1 MKNYTNEELESM
13 VQGSESAYNPGRAC
27 DFILIRDQ
35 DGSEIAYAEEI
46 IPEDATEAEADWDQ
60 KRTNRL
66 IAKILDQ
73 MK

>member
-13 VQGSESAYNPGRAC
+13 VQGGPCMYMAEKAC

-35 DGSEIAYAEEI
+35 DGAEIAYAEEI
-46 IPEDATEAEADWDQ
+46 IPESATEAEADWDQ

-73 MK
+73 LK